1 MKYLKKYEEA
11 VGVRLKSEL
20 KSTVEDLLI
29 ELRDDEFQTNVS
41 EIDYHSQK
49 ERVKVN
55 IKRDKEFTY
64 EDIKLPIE
72 SIWSY
77 LSGEGFEIEH
87 FTCVEDENFEEPEDG
102 FTINQKIKGY
112 HWTTDPETFD
122 VRTIEKEYQRRPQIA
137 KSGHLRFHSLRIK
150 LL

>member
-1 MKYLKKYEEA
+1 MKYLKRYEEA

-77 LSGEGFEIEH
+77 LSGE
-87 FTCVEDENFEEPEDG
+87 
-102 FTINQKIKGY
+102 
-112 HWTTDPETFD
+112 
-122 VRTIEKEYQRRPQIA
+122 
-137 KSGHLRFHSLRIK
+137 
-150 LL
+150 